1 MNLGYI
7 KAQTHGP
14 EYSWHKYWSRK
25 PANVIS
31 AYLNNLV
38 PEHGI
43 VIDPF
48 CGSGVVLLEA
58 HKLGFD
64 AIGMDVNPT
73 ARAIS
78 SFLIHRVEADEFKNL
93 ALNLLEDLESK
104 FGSKYLTQNGK
115 KIRYLIHHV
124 QVRCGECSSV
134 NTFDPETH
142 GKNGKKCEECGNKLS
157 FGITNLIGTQ
167 ILDLVCSDSL
177 EAISSDEIARQMVI
191 SSEKFSLSTRF
202 DKPMVNNKRTL
213 TSDKFGVGS
222 YFTPRNFSILSE
234 FAERAH
240 AINDEAMKKA
250 LLLVLTASSAQASRL
265 VASRSGLKTGGQAWT
280 IPGFW
285 IPPIHLESNP
295 FIHLRARIEKLYS
308 ALVNSE
314 RYLDKEIRV
323 KIMAKSAKAGL
334 EELHQTGVEAD
345 LVFLDPPYG
354 DSVAF
359 LEFSAIWNA
368 FIDEDVSYADDISL
382 SDRTDDPMTSE
393 KYFEELAIVSR
404 LVRKILKA
412 DGKAILTFNNNSLDS
427 WKGIIE
433 SFQSAGLVPL
443 EVNYQDP
450 AVISSKSQKAIDG
463 SYVGDFYVVYV
474 KDDRKPNKYEDFADL
489 LTLYLYKVAGSRGGK
504 VLYPLLQR
512 YALEFWLENN
522 LRAQDLQEIDKLI
535 ESNFT
540 KDGSFLVSNSD
551 VEYPKLSQIL
561 LEQIQSSG
569 ISQLSINDD
578 FLIETKVRMR
588 EYGTPSFHEIK
599 ALLDSVIDKKVEAE
613 VPELQFTFDFN

>member
-1 MNLGYI
+1 MSLGYI

-31 AYLNNLV
+31 AYLKNLV

-48 CGSGVVLLEA
+48 CGSGVVLHEA
-58 HKLGFD
+58 QKLGFD

-78 SFLIHRVEADEFKNL
+78 SFLTHPVKAEEFKNL
-93 ALNLLEDLESK
+93 ALSIIEELESK
-104 FGSKYLTQNGK
+104 FGAKYMTQNGQ

-124 QVRCGECSSV
+124 QVRCGACSSV
-134 NTFDPETH
+134 NTFDPKTH
-142 GKNGKKCEECGNKLS
+142 GKNGKKCEECGKKLS

-167 ILDLVCSDSL
+167 IVDLVCIDSL
-177 EAISSDEIARQMVI
+177 EAISSEEIARQTDI
-191 SSEKFSLSTRF
+191 SSEKFSSIIRF
-202 DKPMVNNKRTL
+202 DKTLVNNKRTL
-213 TSDKFGVGS
+213 TSDKYGVAS
-222 YFTPRNFSILSE
+222 YFTSRNFSILSE
-234 FAERAH
+234 FAEKAH
-240 AINDEAMKKA
+240 AINNESMKKA
-250 LLLVLTASSAQASRL
+250 LLLVLTASAAQASRL
-265 VASRSGLKTGGQAWT
+265 IASRGGLKTGGQAWT

-285 IPPIHLESNP
+285 IPPVHLESNP
-295 FIHLRARIEKLYS
+295 FIHLRARIEKLHS
-308 ALVNSE
+308 ALVHSE
-314 RYLDKEIRV
+314 RELKRDNSV
-323 KIMAKSAKAGL
+323 KIMAKSAKDGL
-334 EELHQTGVEAD
+334 EELYKTGVKAD

-368 FIDEDVSYADDISL
+368 FMDEDVNYGEDISV
-382 SDRTDDPMTSE
+382 SDRTNDPMTGE
-393 KYFEELAIVSR
+393 KYLEELTTVFG

-412 DGKAILTFNNNSLDS
+412 DGKALLTFNNISFDS

-450 AVISSKSQKAIDG
+450 AVISSKSQKAIGG
-463 SYVGDFYVVYV
+463 SYIGDFYVVYG
-474 KDDRKPNKYEDFADL
+474 KDDRKPTRFEDFADA
-489 LTLYLYKVAGSRGGK
+489 LTLYLHKVAGSRGGK
-504 VLYPLLQR
+504 VLYPVLQR

-535 ESNFT
+535 ESKFT
-540 KDGSFLVSNSD
+540 KDGSYLVSNSD
-551 VEYPKLSQIL
+551 IDCPTLSQIL
-561 LEQIQSSG
+561 LEQIQSCGVSQ
-569 ISQLSINDD
+569 ISIDDD
-578 FLIETKVRMR
+578 FLIKTKVIMR
-588 EYGTPSFHEIK
+588 EFGTPSFYEIK
-599 ALLDSVIDKKVEAE
+599 ALLDLVIDKSVKDKA
-613 VPELQFTFDFN
+613 PELQLTFDFN

>member
-31 AYLNNLV
+31 AYLKNLV

-48 CGSGVVLLEA
+48 CGSGVVLYEA
-58 HKLGFD
+58 QKLGFD
-64 AIGMDVNPT
+64 AIGIDVNPT

-78 SFLIHRVEADEFKNL
+78 GFLTHPVKAEEFKNL
-93 ALNLLEDLESK
+93 ALNMLEELESK
-104 FGSKYLTQNGK
+104 FGAKYKTQNGK
-115 KIRYLIHHV
+115 EIRYLIHHV
-124 QVRCGECSSV
+124 QVRCGSCSSV
-134 NTFDPETH
+134 NTFEPETH
-142 GKNGKKCEECGNKLS
+142 GKNGKKCEECGKKLS

-167 ILDLVCSDSL
+167 IVDLVCIDSL
-177 EAISSDEIARQMVI
+177 ESISSEEIARQTDI
-191 SSEKFSLSTRF
+191 SSEKFSSIIRF
-202 DKPMVNNKRTL
+202 DKSLVNNKRTL
-213 TSDKFGVGS
+213 TSDKYGVGS

-234 FAERAH
+234 FAEKAH
-240 AINDEAMKKA
+240 AINNESMKKA

-265 VASRSGLKTGGQAWT
+265 IASRGGLKTGGQAWT

-285 IPPIHLESNP
+285 IPPVHLESNP
-295 FIHLRARIEKLYS
+295 FIHLRARIEKLHS
-308 ALVNSE
+308 ALVHSE
-314 RYLDKEIRV
+314 RDLEKDTSV
-323 KIMAKSAKAGL
+323 KIMAKSAKDGL
-334 EELHQTGVEAD
+334 EELHQTGVKAD

-368 FIDEDVSYADDISL
+368 FMDEDVTYGDDISV
-382 SDRTDDPMTSE
+382 SDRTNDPMTGE
-393 KYFEELAIVSR
+393 KYLEELTTVFG
-404 LVRKILKA
+404 LVRQILKE
-412 DGKAILTFNNNSLDS
+412 DGKALLTFNNISFDS

-450 AVISSKSQKAIDG
+450 AVISSKSQKAIGG
-463 SYVGDFYVVYV
+463 SYIGDFYVVYG
-474 KDDRKPNKYEDFADL
+474 KDDRKPNKYDDFEDA
-489 LTLYLYKVAGSRGGK
+489 LTSYLHKVAGSRGGK

-540 KDGSFLVSNSD
+540 KDGSHLVSNSD
-551 VEYPKLSQIL
+551 IDCPTLSQIL
-561 LEQIQSSG
+561 LQQIQSRG
-569 ISQLSINDD
+569 VAQISIDD
-578 FLIETKVRMR
+578 NFLIKTKVIMR
-588 EYGTPSFHEIK
+588 EFGTPSFYEIK
-599 ALLDSVIDKKVEAE
+599 ALLDSVIDKTVDDK
-613 VPELQFTFDFN
+613 VPELQLTFDFN

>member
-25 PANVIS
+25 PANVIA
-31 AYLNNLV
+31 AYLKNLV

-58 HKLGFD
+58 QKLGFD
-64 AIGMDVNPT
+64 SIGIDVNPT

-78 SFLIHRVEADEFKNL
+78 GFLTYPVKAEEFKNL
-93 ALNLLEDLESK
+93 ALNILEDLESK
-104 FGSKYLTQNGK
+104 FGSKYMTQDGK
-115 KIRYLIHHV
+115 EIRYLIHHV
-124 QVRCGECSSV
+124 QVRCGACSSV

-142 GKNGKKCEECGNKLS
+142 GKNGKKCAKCGNKLS

-167 ILDLVCSDSL
+167 IVDLVCIDSL
-177 EAISSDEIARQMVI
+177 EVVTSEEIVRQTDI
-191 SSEKFSLSTRF
+191 SSEKFSSIIRF
-202 DKPMVNNKRTL
+202 DKSLVNNKRTL
-213 TSDKFGVGS
+213 TSDKYGVGS
-222 YFTPRNFSILSE
+222 YFTSRNFSILSE
-234 FAERAH
+234 FAEKAH
-240 AINDEAMKKA
+240 EINNEAMKKA

-265 VASRSGLKTGGQAWT
+265 IASRGGLKTGGQAWT

-285 IPPIHLESNP
+285 IPPVHLESNP

-308 ALVNSE
+308 ALVHSE
-314 RYLDKEIRV
+314 MDLDRDASV
-323 KIMAKSAKAGL
+323 QIMAKSAKAGL
-334 EELHQTGVEAD
+334 EELHQTGVKAD

-368 FIDEDVSYADDISL
+368 FMDEDVSYADDISV
-382 SDRTDDPMTSE
+382 SDRTNDPMTGK
-393 KYFEELAIVSR
+393 KYLEELTTVFG
-404 LVRKILKA
+404 LVRKVLKA
-412 DGKAILTFNNNSLDS
+412 DGKALLTFNNISLDS

-450 AVISSKSQKAIDG
+450 AVISSKSQKAIGG
-463 SYVGDFYVVYV
+463 SYIGDFYVVYG
-474 KDDRKPNKYEDFADL
+474 KDDRKPKKYEDLADE
-489 LTLYLYKVAGSRGGK
+489 LTLYLHKVAGSRGGK

-535 ESNFT
+535 ASKFT
-540 KDGSFLVSNSD
+540 KDGSFLVSNSEID
-551 VEYPKLSQIL
+551 YPTLSQIL
-561 LEQIQSSG
+561 LEQIQSCG
-569 ISQLSINDD
+569 VNQISIDDD
-578 FLIETKVRMR
+578 FLIKTKVIMR
-588 EYGTPSFHEIK
+588 EYGTPSFYEIK
-599 ALLDSVIDKKVEAE
+599 ALLDSMIDQVVEDK
-613 VPELQFTFDFN
+613 VPELQLTFDFN

>member
-31 AYLNNLV
+31 VYLKNLV

-58 HKLGFD
+58 QKLGIH
-64 AIGMDVNPT
+64 AIGIDVNPT

-78 SFLIHRVEADEFKNL
+78 SFLTHPVKADEFKNL
-93 ALNLLEDLESK
+93 ALKILEDMESK
-104 FGSKYLTQNGK
+104 FGTKYRTQNGK
-115 KIRYLIHHV
+115 EIRYLVHHV
-124 QVRCGECSSV
+124 QVRCGDCSSV
-134 NTFDPETH
+134 NTFDPESH
-142 GKNGKKCEECGNKLS
+142 GKNGKKCEECGKKLS
-157 FGITNLIGTQ
+157 FGISNLIGTQ
-167 ILDLVCSDSL
+167 IVDLVCVDSL
-177 EAISSDEIARQMVI
+177 EAISSQEIARQTDI
-191 SSEKFSLSTRF
+191 SSEKFSSINRF
-202 DKPMVNNKRTL
+202 DKSLVNNRRTL
-213 TSDKFGVGS
+213 TSDKYGVAS

-265 VASRSGLKTGGQAWT
+265 IASRGGLKTGGQAWT

-285 IPPIHLESNP
+285 IPPVHLESNP

-308 ALVNSE
+308 ALMHSE
-314 RYLDKEIRV
+314 SYLYRDYSV

-334 EELHQTGVEAD
+334 EELHQTGVKAD

-368 FIDEDVSYADDISL
+368 FMDEDVSYADDISV
-382 SDRTDDPMTSE
+382 SDRTNDPMTSE
-393 KYFEELAIVSR
+393 KYLEELTKVFG
-404 LVRKILKA
+404 LVQKILKA
-412 DGKAILTFNNNSLDS
+412 DGKALLTFNNISLDS

-450 AVISSKSQKAIDG
+450 AVISSKSQKAIGG
-463 SYVGDFYVVYV
+463 SYIGDFYVVYG
-474 KDDRKPNKYEDFADL
+474 KDDRKPKRYEDLADA
-489 LTLYLYKVAGSRGGK
+489 LTLYLHKVAGSRGGK

-535 ESNFT
+535 ESKFT
-540 KDGSFLVSNSD
+540 RDGSYFVSNSD
-551 VEYPKLSQIL
+551 VEFPTLSQIL
-561 LEQIQSSG
+561 LDQIQSCG
-569 ISQLSINDD
+569 INQISIDDD
-578 FLIETKVRMR
+578 FLIQTKEIMR
-588 EYGTPSFHEIK
+588 EYGTPSLYEIK
-599 ALLDSVIDKKVEAE
+599 ALLASVFDKKVEDK
-613 VPELQFTFDFN
+613 VPELQLTFDFN

>member
-1 MNLGYI
+1 VNLGYI

-31 AYLNNLV
+31 AYLKNLV

-48 CGSGVVLLEA
+48 CGSGVVLYEA
-58 HKLGFD
+58 QKLGFD

-78 SFLIHRVEADEFKNL
+78 GFLTHPVKAEEFKNL
-93 ALNLLEDLESK
+93 ALNIIEELESK
-104 FGSKYLTQNGK
+104 FGAKYMTQNGQ

-124 QVRCGECSSV
+124 QVRCGACSSV

-142 GKNGKKCEECGNKLS
+142 GKNGKKCEECGKKLS

-167 ILDLVCSDSL
+167 IVDLVCVDSL
-177 EAISSDEIARQMVI
+177 ETISSEEIARQTEI
-191 SSEKFSLSTRF
+191 SSEKFSSIIRF
-202 DKPMVNNKRTL
+202 DKKLVNNKRTL
-213 TSDKFGVGS
+213 TSDKYGVAS
-222 YFTPRNFSILSE
+222 YFTSRNFSILSE
-234 FAERAH
+234 FAEKAH
-240 AINDEAMKKA
+240 AINNESMKKA

-265 VASRSGLKTGGQAWT
+265 IASRDGLKTGGQAWT

-295 FIHLRARIEKLYS
+295 FIHLRARIEKLHS
-308 ALVNSE
+308 ALVHSE
-314 RYLDKEIRV
+314 RELERDASV
-323 KIMAKSAKAGL
+323 KIMAKSAKDGL
-334 EELHQTGVEAD
+334 EELYKTGVKAD

-368 FIDEDVSYADDISL
+368 FMDEDVTYGDDISV
-382 SDRTDDPMTSE
+382 SDRTNDPMTGE
-393 KYFEELAIVSR
+393 KYLEELTTVFG
-404 LVRKILKA
+404 LVRKILKT
-412 DGKAILTFNNNSLDS
+412 DGKALLTFNNISFDS

-450 AVISSKSQKAIDG
+450 AVISSKSQKALGG
-463 SYVGDFYVVYV
+463 SYIGDFYVVYG
-474 KDDRKPNKYEDFADL
+474 KDDRKPTRYEDFADAL
-489 LTLYLYKVAGSRGGK
+489 KLYLHKVAGSRGGK

-512 YALEFWLENN
+512 YALEFWIENN
-522 LRAQDLQEIDKLI
+522 LWAQDLQEIDKVI
-535 ESNFT
+535 ESTFT
-540 KDGSFLVSNSD
+540 KDGSYFVSNSD
-551 VEYPKLSQIL
+551 IDYPTLSQIL
-561 LEQIQSSG
+561 LEQIQNCGVSQ
-569 ISQLSINDD
+569 ISIDDD
-578 FLIETKVRMR
+578 FLIKTKEMMR
-588 EYGTPSFHEIK
+588 EFGTPSFYEIK
-599 ALLDSVIDKKVEAE
+599 ALLDSVIDKTVKDKA
-613 VPELQFTFDFN
+613 PELQLTFDFN

>member
-31 AYLNNLV
+31 AYLKNLV

-48 CGSGVVLLEA
+48 CGSGVVLYEA
-58 HKLGFD
+58 QKLGFD
-64 AIGMDVNPT
+64 AIGIDVNPT

-78 SFLIHRVEADEFKNL
+78 GFLTHPVKAEEFKNL
-93 ALNLLEDLESK
+93 ALNMLEELESK
-104 FGSKYLTQNGK
+104 FGSKYKTQNGK
-115 KIRYLIHHV
+115 EIRYLIHHV
-124 QVRCGECSSV
+124 QVRCGSCSSV

-142 GKNGKKCEECGNKLS
+142 GKNGKKCEECGKKLS

-167 ILDLVCSDSL
+167 IVDLVCIDSL
-177 EAISSDEIARQMVI
+177 ESISSEEIARQTDI
-191 SSEKFSLSTRF
+191 SSEKFSSIMRF
-202 DKPMVNNKRTL
+202 DKSLVNNKRTL
-213 TSDKFGVGS
+213 TSDKYGVGS

-234 FAERAH
+234 FAEKAH
-240 AINDEAMKKA
+240 AINNESMKKA

-265 VASRSGLKTGGQAWT
+265 IASRGGLKTGGQAWT

-285 IPPIHLESNP
+285 IPPVHLESNP
-295 FIHLRARIEKLYS
+295 FIHLRARIEKLHS
-308 ALVNSE
+308 ALVHSE
-314 RYLDKEIRV
+314 RYLERDTSV
-323 KIMAKSAKAGL
+323 KIMAKSAKDGL
-334 EELHQTGVEAD
+334 EELHQTGVKAD

-368 FIDEDVSYADDISL
+368 FMDEDVTYGDDISV
-382 SDRTDDPMTSE
+382 SDRTNDPMTGE
-393 KYFEELAIVSR
+393 KYLEELTTVFG
-404 LVRKILKA
+404 LVRQILKE
-412 DGKAILTFNNNSLDS
+412 DGKALLTFNNISVDS

-433 SFQSAGLVPL
+433 SFQSADLVPL

-450 AVISSKSQKAIDG
+450 AVISSKSQKAIGG
-463 SYVGDFYVVYV
+463 SYIGDFYVVYG
-474 KDDRKPNKYEDFADL
+474 KDGRKPNKYEDFEDA
-489 LTLYLYKVAGSRGGK
+489 LTLYLHKVAGSRGGK

-535 ESNFT
+535 ESKFT
-540 KDGSFLVSNSD
+540 KDGSYLVSNSD
-551 VEYPKLSQIL
+551 IDCPTLSQIL
-561 LEQIQSSG
+561 LEQIQSCGVSQ
-569 ISQLSINDD
+569 ISIDDD
-578 FLIETKVRMR
+578 FLIKTKVIMR
-588 EYGTPSFHEIK
+588 EFGTPSFYEIK
-599 ALLDSVIDKKVEAE
+599 ALLDSVIDKTVKDKA
-613 VPELQFTFDFN
+613 PELQLTFDFN